1 MSLGVIVLAA
11 GKGTRMRTDRA
22 KVLHGACGRTL
33 LDWVLEAS
41 HSLDP
46 DEVAVVVGYGAEEVS
61 ASLPDGVS
69 AVVQEPQDGTGH
81 ATQVGLTAFVQTHDV
96 VVVLPGDMPLIRPET
111 LRELVGIHADSGAAC
126 TVLTVDLDEP
136 RGYGRIIRNGVSVS
150 AIVEERDATPDQR
163 TITEVNT
170 SVYAFDGHLLPEAL
184 DQVGTDN
191 DQGEQYLTDVIKV
204 LVGHGH
210 RVGASVA
217 RSEEGLG
224 VNSQSQLAEAA
235 KILRER
241 INAELLDSGVWM
253 MDPTRVYID
262 VGVSVAPGSQIYP
275 DTYLSGS
282 TMIAAGCRIGPGVQ
296 IRDSQVGERSSVVN
310 SVMLD
315 AMVGADVTIGPYAY
329 LRPGAVLRDGAKA
342 GTYVEIK
349 NSEVGKGSKVPHLS
363 YIGDATIGED
373 TNIGAATVTVN
384 YDGYDKHRTSI
395 GDRVKIGSDSMLVAP
410 VTIGDDAFTG
420 AGSVITHDVPDG
432 SLGLER
438 NLQKN
443 IPDYAERRR
452 KRAEG
457 ESD

>member
-11 GKGTRMRTDRA
+11 GKGTRMRTEKA

-33 LDWVLEAS
+33 LGWVLEAS
-41 HSLDP
+41 DSLIP
-46 DEVAVVVGYGAEEVS
+46 DEVAVVVGYGADEVS
-61 ASLPDGVS
+61 ASLPEDVR
-69 AVVQEPQDGTGH
+69 AVLQEPQNGTGH

-111 LRELVGIHADSGAAC
+111 LRELGRSHVDSGAGA
-126 TVLTVDLDEP
+126 TILTVELAEP
-136 RGYGRIIRNGVSVS
+136 FGYGRIVRDGASVT
-150 AIVEERDATPDQR
+150 AIIEERDATPDQR

-170 SVYAFDGHLLPEAL
+170 SVYAFDGHLLSDAL

-191 DQGEQYLTDVIKV
+191 DQGEQYLTDVIEV

-210 RVGASVA
+210 RVGAFLA

-224 VNSQSQLAEAA
+224 VNSQRQLAEAA
-235 KILRER
+235 AILRSR
-241 INAELLDSGVWM
+241 INGKFLDAGVSM

-262 VGVSVAPGSQIYP
+262 AGVSVAPGAEIYP
-275 DTYLSGS
+275 DTYLSG
-282 TMIAAGCRIGPGVQ
+282 TTVIAAGCSIGPGVQ
-296 IRDSQVGERSSVVN
+296 IRDSHVGERSTVVN
-310 SVMLD
+310 SVM
-315 AMVGADVTIGPYAY
+315 AQATVGADVTVGPYAY

-349 NSEVGKGSKVPHLS
+349 NSEVGEGSKVPHLS
-363 YIGDATIGED
+363 YIGDATIGKN

-384 YDGYDKHRTSI
+384 YDGYEKHHTTI
-395 GDRVKIGSDSMLVAP
+395 GDRVRIGSDSMLVAP

-420 AGSVITHDVPDG
+420 AGSVITDDVPDG
-432 SLGLER
+432 SLGVER

-452 KRAEG
+452 KRAKG